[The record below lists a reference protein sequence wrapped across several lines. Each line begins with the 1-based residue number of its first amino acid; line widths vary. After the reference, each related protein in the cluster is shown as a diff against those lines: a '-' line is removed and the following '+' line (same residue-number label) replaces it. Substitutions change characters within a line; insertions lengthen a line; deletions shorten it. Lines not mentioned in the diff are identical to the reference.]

1 MLSVSGLW
9 MLAGLREVRLGL
21 PERVY
26 RSEDTTAHKALTPHT
41 HPVPR
46 PAGLPA
52 RGAEA
57 ARARRK
63 RSAGKVALPS
73 RRARLSRGRLRS
85 LGRPR
90 RRAPQLPRK
99 DVPGAPMA
107 TRRLP
112 PRLQASE
119 WGEGSAGDKEAREPG
134 EAGGALRSA
143 AGPLRARRTLLTPA
157 RASARRLG
165 SLR

>member
-9 MLAGLREVRLGL
+9 VLPGLCEVRVGL

-26 RSEDTTAHKALTPHT
+26 GSEDATTHKAITPDT
-41 HPVPR
+41 HPFPG

-57 ARARRK
+57 GRARRK

-73 RRARLSRGRLRS
+73 RRARLSRGRLRA

-90 RRAPQLPRK
+90 RRAPQRPRK

-112 PRLQASE
+112 SRLQASKR
-119 WGEGSAGDKEAREPG
+119 GGGSAGDKEARAPL
-134 EAGGALRSA
+134 EAGGALKSA
-143 AGPLRARRTLLTPA
+143 AGPLRARHTPLTPA
-157 RASARRLG
+157 RTRARRLG